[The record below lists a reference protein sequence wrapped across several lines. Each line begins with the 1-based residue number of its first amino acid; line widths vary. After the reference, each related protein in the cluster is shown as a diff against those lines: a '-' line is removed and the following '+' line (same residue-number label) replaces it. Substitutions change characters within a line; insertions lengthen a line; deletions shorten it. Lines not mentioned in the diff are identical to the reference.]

1 MLPSPYPFGVPPKQ
15 KKICIVGAGSIG
27 GLLAAKFAL
36 AGEDVTVIDQG
47 AHLAAIK
54 KNSLTLEWHDGKVHT
69 AKTKAVDKPADT
81 GKQDIVV
88 LAVKAHFLDQVVRDI
103 DSMLGPDTIVRTVQN
118 GLPWWYFQK
127 LGGNTTINVRRV
139 SIPRAY
145 SPIRSIRIVSLAVW
159 PIRRRL

>member
-1 MLPSPYPFGVPPKQ
+1 VLPSPYPFGVPPKQ

-81 GKQDIVV
+81 GKRQYDNQRPQGLYPSGILTNKIDPNRIIGCVAYPAA
-88 LAVKAHFLDQVVRDI
+88 AVGARQTEQRHKHGRCE
-103 DSMLGPDTIVRTVQN
+103 
-118 GLPWWYFQK
+118 
-127 LGGNTTINVRRV
+127 
-139 SIPRAY
+139 
-145 SPIRSIRIVSLAVW
+145 
-159 PIRRRL
+159 